1 MGRRAREERQE
12 KREDK
17 AAKISKNKR
26 KTTLMAT
33 GILALIAVCVGYSVF
48 LFMTQVDTS
57 SALGAPDGSG
67 RLGDEHEHASLLV
80 RIFGDKLD
88 FASPAYQI
96 KSSWIHFEDS
106 DGTTIHRH
114 SSGVTLGYLF
124 DSLNIIVGWESRG
137 YTDLLR
143 PSETLDPCFIF
154 PDGRQFCTNEDYS
167 LKYYI
172 NHKPVGNIYDYV
184 LEDDDRILISF
195 GPETPEEIEVQLI
208 ELDSQ
213 IIKG

>member
-1 MGRRAREERQE
+1 MGRKAREERQE
-12 KREDK
+12 RREDIV
-17 AAKISKNKR
+17 AKRSQAKR
-26 KTTLMAT
+26 KTALIAT
-33 GILALIAVCVGYSVF
+33 GILALIAIIVGYSSYVF
-48 LFMTQVDTS
+48 VTMDSNVP
-57 SALGAPDGSG
+57 GAPPGAG
-67 RLGDEHEHASLLV
+67 KLGDEHVHSSLLV
-80 RIFGDKLD
+80 RIFGDKFD
-88 FASPAYQI
+88 FAVPSYQI

-124 DSLNIIVGWESRG
+124 DSMNIGI
-137 YTDLLR
+137 DNK
-143 PSETLDPCFIF
+143 CFVF

-172 NHKPVGNIYDYV
+172 NHQRVSDINDYIF
-184 LEDDDRILISF
+184 EDGDRILISF
-195 GPETPEEIEVQLI
+195 GPETPEEIEEQLL